1 MWGIGRELFG
11 KYKLCGGIGCVV
23 LGILG
28 ILLVWWGM

>member
-23 LGILG
+23 LEILG
-28 ILLVWWGM
+28 ILLAWWEM